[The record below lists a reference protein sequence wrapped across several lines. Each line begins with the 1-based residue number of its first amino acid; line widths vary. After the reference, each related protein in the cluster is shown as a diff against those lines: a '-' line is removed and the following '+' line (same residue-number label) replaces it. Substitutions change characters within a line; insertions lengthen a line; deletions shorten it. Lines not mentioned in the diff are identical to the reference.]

1 MQQTILDQGED
12 LRSGFEMKR
21 RLGEDRLTS
30 EQRLCYSLP
39 QAQSPAV
46 VFVIAA
52 DEGYYETRIRNS
64 LHERENPFRDDT
76 LAGPPRMEP
85 A

>member
-1 MQQTILDQGED
+1 M
-12 LRSGFEMKR
+12 
-21 RLGEDRLTS
+21 
-30 EQRLCYSLP
+30 
-39 QAQSPAV
+39 